1 MITHKFNDSWSK
13 TSPRRLDQTVSLLTC
28 FNSDNMFEV
37 VEAGVDSDELNF
49 NLSLSEKNE
58 NIKKNTGL
66 KNL

>member
-1 MITHKFNDSWSK
+1 MNTQKIQDSWSK

-28 FNSDNMFEV
+28 FNLDNKHEAV
-37 VEAGVDSDELNF
+37 GAGVDSDELNI